1 MKDTL
6 YQMVKN
12 FKEKYPMTICW
23 RLKSHCKVIEKHLN
37 SDEEIKYAFAAQKNN
52 NPLDIITTYVIVI
65 SNKRILLGQKR
76 LLFGYMFTAITPDM
90 FNDLKVQTGIIWG
103 KVYVDT
109 IKEYIELSNI
119 DKNALPEIETNVT
132 AYVMEEKKKYALQN
146 NKQDI
151 GI

>member
-6 YQMVKN
+6 YQMLKN
-12 FKEKYPMTICW
+12 FKKKYPMTICW
-23 RLKSHCKVIEKHLN
+23 RLKAHCKIIEKHLN
-37 SDEEIKYAFAAQKNN
+37 SEEEIKYAFAAQKNN

-103 KVYVDT
+103 KVYIDT

-119 DKNALPEIETNVT
+119 DKNALAEIETNVSN
-132 AYVMEEKKKYALQN
+132 YIMKEKKKYNPRN
-146 NKQDI
+146 NKEKNI
-151 GI
+151 

>member
-6 YQMVKN
+6 YQLLKN
-12 FKEKYPMTICW
+12 FKKKYPMTICW
-23 RLKSHCKVIEKHLN
+23 RLKAHCKIIEKHLN

-103 KVYVDT
+103 KVYIDT

-119 DKNALPEIETNVT
+119 DKNALAEIETNVST
-132 AYVMEEKKKYALQN
+132 YIMKEKKKYNLRN
-146 NKQDI
+146 NKEKNI
-151 GI
+151 